1 MRNLD
6 ECQAE
11 VFHRREKRI
20 KARKTRRNRILAAC
34 VPLILCIAGV
44 AFLPKVTVSRATDVP
59 ATEIANYQY
68 PATMGPDCAAVLYG
82 DTIAVSGNG
91 LSHVYSDAE
100 KVSEIVSL
108 LHMGTPVSEIAH
120 EDEMLQ
126 VTARD
131 DAVNLGTDSKDKGY
145 RITIQRGVGTDI
157 EYVLRGTRLVNE
169 TTGEVFHLDE
179 DTCFAL
185 KEALGIA
192 LY

>member
-11 VFHRREKRI
+11 VFRRSEKRI

-34 VPLILCIAGV
+34 VPLVLCVAGM
-44 AFLPKVTVSRATDVP
+44 AFLPQMGVKSPTDVP
-59 ATEIANYQY
+59 ATVIAGYQY
-68 PATMGPDCAAVLYG
+68 SDTMAQECVVVLCA
-82 DTIAVSGNG
+82 DNIAVSGNG
-91 LSHVYSDAE
+91 FSHVYSDEE
-100 KVSEIVSL
+100 KVSEIVTL
-108 LHMGTPVSEIAH
+108 LHMGTQVPEI
-120 EDEMLQ
+120 EDEDEILT
-126 VTARD
+126 VTTQD
-131 DAVNLGTDSKDKGY
+131 DAVDLGTESKAAGY
-145 RITIQRGVGTDI
+145 RITIRRSVGADI
-157 EYVLRGTRLVNE
+157 EYELHGTRLINK